1 MQKLVETALAVCLMA
16 VVSVLLFADAHDQ
29 LATWRARRTMGLE
42 AGQQRRTAII
52 EKAIACCCCG
62 LAVFTVVCLIM
73 GW

>member
-29 LATWRARRTMGLE
+29 LAIWRTRRTMGLE

-52 EKAIACCCCG
+52 EKAIAYCCCG